1 MHLETHWVD
10 EGEMVDLFFLDFAKA
25 TDRVPQQRLLLNVEA
40 QKFRSWWKTVKM
52 GEALA
57 VG

>member
-25 TDRVPQQRLLLNVEA
+25 IVRVPQQRLLLNVEA
-40 QKFRSWWKTVKM
+40 QKFRNWWKTVKM

>member
-25 TDRVPQQRLLLNVEA
+25 IDRVPQQKLLLNVEA
-40 QKFRSWWKTVKM
+40 QKFRNWWKTVKT